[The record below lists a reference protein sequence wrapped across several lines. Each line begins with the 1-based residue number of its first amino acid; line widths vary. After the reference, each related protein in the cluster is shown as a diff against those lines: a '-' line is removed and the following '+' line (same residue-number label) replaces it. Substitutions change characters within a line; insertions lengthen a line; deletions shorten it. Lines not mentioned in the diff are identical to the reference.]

1 MTLSPFEWV
10 VVGTT
15 ATIVIGILGYFL
27 KRTMSRTDSHD
38 ADINEIKRTY
48 VTKDELKEIKAEL
61 RDETRVLAADVSEIK
76 KNYLTKDDF
85 LTRQSETERKLDRI
99 FDFLLKERGGN
110 GNG

>member
-1 MTLSPFEWV
+1 MTLSSFEWIV
-10 VVGTT
+10 VAG
-15 ATIVIGILGYFL
+15 AFGLAIAVISYFL

-38 ADINEIKRTY
+38 TDINEIKRTY

-85 LTRQSETERKLDRI
+85 ITRQAETERKLDRI